1 MYWLKACPRCAGD
14 LRTEKD
20 IYGAYVACIQCGYV
34 LTSDEENRL
43 HVTGELRTEQADLA
57 PKAA

>member
-1 MYWLKACPRCAGD
+1 MYWLKACPRCVGD
-14 LRTEKD
+14 LRAEKD

-43 HVTGELRTEQADLA
+43 RVTGQPKVVEADLT